1 MVEMPSSHSLQ
12 LFGCG
17 AIVAVLAST
26 LVAKQGAPPVAA
38 PKTLDFESL
47 AQQFKS
53 TNALAALPQDD
64 TAVSPALDKA
74 FVSLD
79 VGIFDVRYLRSEL
92 KDARHFDDLKGC
104 ILGLIDLH
112 ARLLAWVGE
121 KDPGK
126 SGTAPTPALTTYRGW
141 VEKWKSDLLL
151 KAMASKSDSH
161 ELAVLAGAE
170 PAVLAAIKESAE
182 SLRNGSAAG
191 FKLDLK
197 PTRLA
202 LLPSRGD
209 FTGFASYM
217 GTLHPEWKTILWTA
231 ALNVRHEFHI
241 NDLIGLPLEAPAP
254 DGGPVGPSMNDREKT
269 GLFEHVTQYAG
280 DKLMKEWFGER
291 LDSGTEI
298 GAAINLVIELYGEN
312 NSRVFGNGEGK
323 STPGKNKF
331 VRGGKST
338 GGKFAKQ
345 SADSRWRT
353 ELGKDYFVTQ
363 LRRAQGEGMKMAGA
377 DGKTA
382 PSPNAHFIIDCKTP
396 GEHDYVT
403 APFLGPNAATKE
415 VAEEAMGDF
424 QEFLRAYRSCF
435 VHWLA
440 TIAKP
445 KGEPPPPRPFAKLL
459 RDCVKDDGK
468 SFDDRIA
475 ASYGAPLTS
484 PAPATEALEWAFL
497 DWLSHQR

>member
-1 MVEMPSSHSLQ
+1 MVEMISSLA
-12 LFGCG
+12 LRLIAGG
-17 AIVAVLAST
+17 VVLAIGAT
-26 LVAKQGAPPVAA
+26 PLAAKQGAPPVAA
-38 PKTLDFESL
+38 PRALDFQGL
-47 AQQFKS
+47 AQQFKTS
-53 TNALAALPQDD
+53 NGLETLPADD
-64 TAVSPALDKA
+64 TAVAPALDKA
-74 FVSLD
+74 FLSID
-79 VGIFDVRYLRSEL
+79 VGLFDVRYLRSEL
-92 KDARHFDDLKGC
+92 KDTRHFEDLKG
-104 ILGLIDLH
+104 IVLGLIDLH

-126 SGTAPTPALTTYRGW
+126 TGMVMTPALTTFRAW
-141 VEKWKSDLLL
+141 VEKWKADLLL

-161 ELAVLAGAE
+161 ELAVLAGADA
-170 PAVLAAIKESAE
+170 AVLAAIKESAE

-209 FTGFASYM
+209 FTGFASYV
-217 GTLHPEWKTILWTA
+217 GSLQPEWKTILWTA

-280 DKLMKEWFGER
+280 DKLLKEWFGAL
-291 LDSGTEI
+291 LDPGLEM
-298 GAAINLVIELYGEN
+298 GASINLVIELYGEN
-312 NSRVFGNGEGK
+312 NSRVFGSGEGK

-363 LRRAQGEGMKMAGA
+363 LRRAQSDGMKFAGG

-382 PSPNAHFIIDCKTP
+382 PSPNAHFILDTKTP
-396 GEHDYVT
+396 GEHDWVS
-403 APFLGPNAATKE
+403 APFLGSAAATKE
-415 VAEEAMGDF
+415 VGEDF
-424 QEFLRAYRSCF
+424 HADYQEFLRSYRSCF

-440 TIAKP
+440 TTVKP
-445 KGEPPPPRPFAKLL
+445 KVDPPQPRPLSRLL
-459 RDCVKDDGK
+459 RTSLSGDGK
-468 SFDDRIA
+468 SFDERVA
-475 ASYGAPLTS
+475 ACFGIPLSS
-484 PAPATEALEWAFL
+484 PAPATDALEWQFL
-497 DWLSHQR
+497 EWLSRQK